1 MTRGPLIE
9 RASCHWFS
17 PDLDPRF
24 SALCPSPVLSRRPSQ
39 AVLRVA
45 LAGLRRARVVV
56 GELDSSHEAL
66 HLGCDMRV
74 GGGHRAALVDEEE
87 LGPTRSGGDQGEHL
101 LAGPNPVPGEHTE
114 IGRASCRE
122 RVWQYV

>member
-74 GGGHRAALVDEEE
+74 GGGHRAALVDEEA
-87 LGPTRSGGDQGEHL
+87 LGPTRS
-101 LAGPNPVPGEHTE
+101 E
-114 IGRASCRE
+114 IGRAHVELQSLMRTSYDVLCLKKKH
-122 RVWQYV
+122 